1 MLQKLAMFL
10 VLFCATLSFAQ
21 IQPSFQA
28 FDADYLTLSE
38 AAKGYHHFSIRVD
51 YAPWAFV
58 AEGNVKAPQGDV
70 DLLFNSMD
78 NDQLYIVVAYSESPI
93 GGSDGLEYQAG
104 IYDVMIYYSDGVDE
118 FSTKI
123 KDLKVSLLPPIAS
136 DSWATGSLEDAQG
149 KRGNAGDVFKNPSN
163 ANAIF
168 QASAHPL
175 SKAQAQAARKAAVER
190 QKNAVKARRD
200 SIAAAEQEARDAESA
215 RLAKAKKAEK
225 ARQDSLAATA
235 NNRRKAA
242 RQAST
247 VSTTTTS
254 SSDNLSPR
262 QRKLQQMQAEQA
274 AKQKAQ
280 TTTVTPAASSKT
292 ATSTDPCDKPG
303 MTPLQKKRCRM
314 NSN

>member
-28 FDADYLTLSE
+28 FDADYLKLDE
-38 AAKGYHHFSIRVD
+38 AVKGYHHFSIRVD

-58 AEGNVKAPQGDV
+58 AEGRVKVPQGDV

-123 KDLKVSLLPPIAS
+123 QDLKVSLLPPIAS
-136 DSWATGSLEDAQG
+136 DSWAKGSLEDAQG
-149 KRGNAGDVFKNPSN
+149 KRGNTGDVFRNPSN

-175 SKAQAQAARKAAVER
+175 SKAQAQASRKAAIDR

-200 SIAAAEQEARDAESA
+200 SIAAAEQSARDAETNRRA
-215 RLAKAKKAEK
+215 QAKKAEK

-247 VSTTTTS
+247 VSSTTTS
-254 SSDNLSPR
+254 SNDNLSPR
-262 QRKLQQMQAEQA
+262 QRKLLQMQAEQA
-274 AKQKAQ
+274 AAQQKA
-280 TTTVTPAASSKT
+280 TATTPAASSN
-292 ATSTDPCDKPG
+292 AASSTDPCDKPG

-314 NSN
+314 N

>member
-1 MLQKLAMFL
+1 MFL

-28 FDADYLTLSE
+28 FDADYLTLAE
-38 AAKGYHHFSIRVD
+38 AARGYHHFSIRVD

-58 AEGNVKAPQGDV
+58 AEGNVKAPQGDE

-78 NDQLYIVVAYSESPI
+78 NDQLYIIVAYSESPI

-136 DSWATGSLEDAQG
+136 DSWAKGSLEDAQG
-149 KRGNAGDVFKNPSN
+149 KRGNTGDVFRNSAN

-200 SIAAAEQEARDAESA
+200 SIAAAEQSARDAETA
-215 RLAKAKKAEK
+215 RRAQAKKAEK
-225 ARQDSLAATA
+225 ARQDSIAATA

-242 RQAST
+242 RQAAT
-247 VSTTTTS
+247 ETSTTAS

-274 AKQKAQ
+274 AQQKASAAK
-280 TTTVTPAASSKT
+280 PAAS
-292 ATSTDPCDKPG
+292 ATSVSSDPCDKPG

-314 NSN
+314 SGN